1 MNLGWISGE
10 SDVISDEERGVILHE
25 FGHTL
30 GLLHEH
36 QSPLRGDKITLKE
49 EGSSFFS
56 LSRTRR
62 VE

>member
-36 QSPLRGDKITLKE
+36 QSPLSGDKIILKE
-49 EGSSFFS
+49 EGSPFFS